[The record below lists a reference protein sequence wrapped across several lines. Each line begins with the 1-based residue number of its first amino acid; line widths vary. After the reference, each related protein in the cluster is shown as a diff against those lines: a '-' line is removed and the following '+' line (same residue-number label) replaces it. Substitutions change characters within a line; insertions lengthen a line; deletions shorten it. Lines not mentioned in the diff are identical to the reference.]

1 MKTIRLIFPQW
12 QGARLQDGSI
22 PEVPNAKDA
31 RLGYSLGA
39 KLLELLVPENKN
51 QKTIQVPVS
60 TALEQR
66 PITFGVSDRDVIVKQ
81 AKEALS
87 ILEKEDPERIIT
99 LGGECSVSV
108 TPFTYLAKKYQG
120 DVAVLWI
127 SAFPNLSLPGDSDA
141 GFHSMA
147 VTALMGKGDENIMSV
162 LPYQIPANRILY
174 VGLRDWEREQIRN
187 RQKEF
192 GIKNLSNEDILQNSD
207 KVLEWIRST
216 GAKRIL
222 VHFNLC
228 ILDPTEI
235 IASACNVK
243 QGLKM
248 QVISRIINDVSE
260 ENNVIGLT
268 IAESFP
274 RTALRLQKMFSG
286 IRIFKDA

>member
-1 MKTIRLIFPQW
+1 M
-12 QGARLQDGSI
+12 
-22 PEVPNAKDA
+22 
-31 RLGYSLGA
+31 
-39 KLLELLVPENKN
+39 ENN
-51 QKTIQVPVS
+51 V
-60 TALEQR
+60 A
-66 PITFGVSDRDVIVKQ
+66 IVAQ
-81 AKEALS
+81 NILNERAQ
-87 ILEKEDPERIIT
+87 LEKELDECRRLHFKFKNAKELRRSEMT
-99 LGGECSVSV
+99 LSI
-108 TPFTYLAKKYQG
+108 AR
-120 DVAVLWI
+120 
-127 SAFPNLSLPGDSDA
+127 
-141 GFHSMA
+141 
-147 VTALMGKGDENIMSV
+147 MSS
-162 LPYQIPANRILY
+162 
-174 VGLRDWEREQIRN
+174 EETE
-187 RQKEF
+187 KEF